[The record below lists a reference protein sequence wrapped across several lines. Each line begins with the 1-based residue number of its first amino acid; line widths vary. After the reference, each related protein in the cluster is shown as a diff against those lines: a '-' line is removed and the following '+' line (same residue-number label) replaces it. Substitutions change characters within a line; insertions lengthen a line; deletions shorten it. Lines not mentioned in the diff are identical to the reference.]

1 MFARK
6 GKHIRKCFVTK
17 SEAQQYERWVIATQ
31 NGIKSM
37 IPNLAKRLAR
47 HVLRHT
53 FASHFMMNGGN
64 MLKNES
70 ESTCF

>member
-6 GKHIRKCFVTK
+6 GKHIRKCFGTK

-47 HVLRHT
+47 HVLRYT